1 MSNRSPDVANVFWD
15 PAETLRCL
23 QCTSPIQP
31 TDFSD
36 GTSTFLVWFTSNE
49 DAGVYCREVP
59 KDVMPRFTFY
69 KFCSEECCRNFTLRF
84 GAVTDHAAV
93 AKEAMQKARALPASK
108 FVIGGLSMGMPIEE
122 AISIINFANGRNYRT
137 RRHGDCLVFSKT
149 SNIDYPCN
157 PVVLRSVPL
166 PGNPLVEFRLDED
179 ILRSVLQTYDP
190 ETSLKEGTIPYLRNR
205 LPLFSSPPSRLDARS
220 RWLVGYPEK
229 GIRIYACAQ
238 EASNGLASPPEGSI
252 VAIDF
257 NRPIFQP

>member
-1 MSNRSPDVANVFWD
+1 
-15 PAETLRCL
+15 
-23 QCTSPIQP
+23 
-31 TDFSD
+31 
-36 GTSTFLVWFTSNE
+36 
-49 DAGVYCREVP
+49 
-59 KDVMPRFTFY
+59 
-69 KFCSEECCRNFTLRF
+69 
-84 GAVTDHAAV
+84 
-93 AKEAMQKARALPASK
+93 
-108 FVIGGLSMGMPIEE
+108 MGMQIEE
-122 AISIINFANGRNYRT
+122 AISIINFATGRNYRT

-157 PVVLRSVPL
+157 PVVLRSIPL
-166 PGNPLVEFRLDED
+166 PGNPMVEFRLDED

-190 ETSLKEGTIPYLRNR
+190 ETSLEEGTLPYLRNR

>member
-1 MSNRSPDVANVFWD
+1 MRFLNGDADRGIDLHHQFRDRQKLPHKAPRRLPVFFQNKQY
-15 PAETLRCL
+15 R
-23 QCTSPIQP
+23 
-31 TDFSD
+31 
-36 GTSTFLVWFTSNE
+36 
-49 DAGVYCREVP
+49 
-59 KDVMPRFTFY
+59 
-69 KFCSEECCRNFTLRF
+69 
-84 GAVTDHAAV
+84 
-93 AKEAMQKARALPASK
+93 
-108 FVIGGLSMGMPIEE
+108 LS
-122 AISIINFANGRNYRT
+122 
-137 RRHGDCLVFSKT
+137 

-157 PVVLRSVPL
+157 SVVLRSVSL

-190 ETSLKEGTIPYLRNR
+190 ETSLEEGTIPYLRNR

-220 RWLVGYPEK
+220 RWLVGYPEN